1 MRQPTPGQVKTVYRR
16 AIAKHFQ
23 LKQKDIKQ
31 DIHEG
36 SKAPGRWSPGA
47 TLEIYCESG
56 IPNAS
61 DYHDMRQYTAEFG
74 LNPKQAGYYCHA
86 EQWSKVDDVVNA
98 LLVEKFGRSVQKYHH
113 EPYSNAVVA
122 IYPDY

>member
-1 MRQPTPGQVKTVYRR
+1 MPTTPTQKQVQAAYRR
-16 AIAKHFQ
+16 AIAKHFS

-36 SKAPGRWSPGA
+36 SKAPGQWSPGA

-61 DYHDMRQYTAEFG
+61 DYHDMSFHG
-74 LNPKQAGYYCHA
+74 LPGAGYYCHS
-86 EQWSKVDDVVNA
+86 EQWDKVDEKANA
-98 LLVEKFGRSVQKYHH
+98 FLAEKFGRSVQKYHF
-113 EPYSNAVVA
+113 EPYNSAVVC
-122 IYPDY
+122 IYPA